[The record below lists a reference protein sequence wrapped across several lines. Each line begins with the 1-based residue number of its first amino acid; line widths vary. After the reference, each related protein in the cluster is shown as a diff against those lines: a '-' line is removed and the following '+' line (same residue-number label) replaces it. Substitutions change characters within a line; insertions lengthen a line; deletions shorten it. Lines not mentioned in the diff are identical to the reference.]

1 MAFGHDL
8 HAECTSCQNVVSWDL
23 QKFICGICR
32 SLKIAACALCRLS
45 KIRMGLGR
53 ALKARN
59 VPRLEFRF
67 NQMSASQAAVEQE
80 FERIAK
86 LEGD

>member
-1 MAFGHDL
+1 MTCMLSAL
-8 HAECTSCQNVVSWDL
+8 HARMVVSQGL
-23 QKFICGICR
+23 QKSIYGICR
-32 SLKIAACALCRLS
+32 SSKITACALRRLS
-45 KIRMGLGR
+45 KIRVGLGR

-67 NQMSASQAAVEQE
+67 NQLSASQAAVEEE